1 MKPDWLKEMEIQRR
15 LKKCINCKHKGEV
28 VGFTNN
34 AGKGIGRI
42 QIYRCKKHPNIE
54 FHEREY
60 ACEDY
65 ER

>member
-1 MKPDWLKEMEIQRR
+1 MKPDWLKRR
-15 LKKCINCKHKGEV
+15 ELQLHFKKCVNCKHKGEN
-28 VGFTNN
+28 VGFTKNI
-34 AGKGIGRI
+34 GKDVGCLP
-42 QIYRCKKHPNIE
+42 IYRCKKHPFIE